1 MTLPGFTGE
10 ASLYKTTGYYRL
22 TTVWS
27 KDQKTHFGLAQFARI
42 IDGDNHGPGC
52 IPGCGA
58 CIPNGDP
65 RVSGPGHRICWSPNC
80 DTRQQPCKYT
90 YVPPPPP
97 LAITYFSVWK
107 PFGRSCQSLNDTG
120 DYELHS
126 GRNYIEA
133 AWFIDG
139 CENSNCSV
147 RFTAEKEFI
156 LLGNTHSITVDD
168 PVWPFCYWTDV
179 EPFQFGLRAT
189 LTVTR
194 GTESISAVRYLN
206 APG

>member
-42 IDGDNHGPGC
+42 IDGDNNGPGC
-52 IPGCGA
+52 IPGCGG

-65 RVSGPGHRICWSPNC
+65 RVSGPGHRICVSPNC
-80 DTRQQPCKYT
+80 DTRQQPCRYT

-107 PFGRSCQSLNDTG
+107 PIAGSCASIDDTG
-120 DYELHS
+120 NYELDS

-133 AWFIDG
+133 FWQIEG
-139 CENSNCSV
+139 CENSTCSTT
-147 RFTAEKEFI
+147 FKAEKESIFW
-156 LLGNTHSITVDD
+156 NANSITVND
-168 PVWPFCYWTDV
+168 PVLPFCYWTDV
-179 EPFQFGLRAT
+179 KPFQTGLRAT

-194 GTESISAVRYLN
+194 GTESISAVRYLSG
-206 APG
+206 PG